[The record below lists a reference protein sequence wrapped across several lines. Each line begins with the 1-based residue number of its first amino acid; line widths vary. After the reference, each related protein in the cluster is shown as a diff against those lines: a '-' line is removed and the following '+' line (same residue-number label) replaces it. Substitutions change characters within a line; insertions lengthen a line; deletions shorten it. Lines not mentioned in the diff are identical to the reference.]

1 MMLKKTIIATSVSG
15 VLFCGVMLAQNPVV
29 EYVQQPS
36 VIYVQA
42 PVVNISN
49 RHGNLRSAQ
58 EDIVNAYHKVNQAQA
73 ANDGQLGGHAQRA
86 KELLAQADEELRL
99 AANVSNAEG
108 R

>member
-1 MMLKKTIIATSVSG
+1 MMLKKIIVATTASG
-15 VLFCGVMLAQNPVV
+15 MLFGGVMLAQNPVV